1 MRMDDRIVKNKTV
14 LDIAKSHSRSV
25 GEVLLRW
32 ALAHEFTIIP
42 KSSNQERQLINLRV
56 MDFDLIED

>member
-1 MRMDDRIVKNKTV
+1 MKNQTV
-14 LDIAKSHSRSV
+14 LDIAKSLSRSV

-42 KSSNQERQLINLRV
+42 KSSNPERQLINLRV
-56 MDFDLIED
+56 MDFDLSED